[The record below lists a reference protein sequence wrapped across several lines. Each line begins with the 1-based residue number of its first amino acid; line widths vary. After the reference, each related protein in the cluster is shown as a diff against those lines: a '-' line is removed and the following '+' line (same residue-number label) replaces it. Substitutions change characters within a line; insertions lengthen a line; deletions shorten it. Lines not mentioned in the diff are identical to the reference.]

1 MMTFGMPN
9 FRLEKDVVNAEI
21 DVVREL
27 GVEIKCGVEVGKDIT
42 IQQLRDEGY
51 KGFYVAIGAQGGRK
65 LGVAGEDS
73 EGVVSGID
81 FLRDVAFERMPKLSG
96 NVIVVGGGNVAVDV
110 ARTAVRYGADKVTML
125 CLEQRDE
132 MPAADDEVLE
142 AEEEGIVVQCGWGP
156 KEIVAKN
163 GKVTAVEFKKCTS
176 VFDSAHKFAPQYD
189 ENDTM
194 TLDADYVL
202 AAIGQSIQW
211 GNLLDGTKVELG
223 RGNTAKADSWTYQTA
238 EPDIF
243 VGGDVYT
250 GPSFAIY
257 AIAAGKEAAD
267 SLHRYVWEGHSLTL
281 GRVRRD
287 NFHYLDKDN
296 MVIASYDRGMR
307 NVPGKDPEKVKT
319 FDDERL
325 TFTEEQVKA
334 ETARCLSCGA
344 ALVDEKIC
352 IGCGLCTV
360 QCKFDAIHL
369 SRLPEDQIHWGVT
382 YEDLVPTVLKEEVKK
397 AKKLAIKKLKAY

>member
-27 GVEIKCGVEVGKDIT
+27 GVEIKCGIEVGKDVT

-65 LGVAGEDS
+65 LGVVGEDS

-110 ARTAVRYGADKVTML
+110 ARTAIRYGADKVTML
-125 CLEQRDE
+125 CLESREE

-142 AEEEGIVVQCGWGP
+142 AEEESIVVECGWGP

-163 GKVTAVEFKKCTS
+163 GKVTSVIFKKCTS
-176 VFDSAHKFAPQYD
+176 VFDANHRFAPKYD

-194 TLDADYVL
+194 SLDADFVL

-211 GNLLDGTKVELG
+211 GGLLDGTKVETNRNG
-223 RGNTAKADSWTYQTA
+223 TAKADSWTYQTA

-250 GPSFAIY
+250 GPNFAIR
-257 AIAAGKEAAD
+257 AIAAGKEGAE
-267 SLHRYVWEGHSLTL
+267 SVHRYVWEGHSLTL

-287 NFHYLDKDN
+287 NYHYLDKDN
-296 MVIASYDRGMR
+296 MVVSSYDRGIR
-307 NVPGKDPEKVKT
+307 QVPGKDPEKVKS
-319 FDDERL
+319 FSDERL

-334 ETARCLSCGA
+334 ETSRCLSCGA
-344 ALVDEKIC
+344 ALVDQKIC
-352 IGCGLCTV
+352 IGCGLCTTR
-360 QCKFDAIHL
+360 CEFDAIHL
-369 SRLPEDQIHWGVT
+369 SKLPDDQCAEGVV
-382 YEDLVPTVLKEEVKK
+382 YEKIIPKVIQEE
-397 AKKLAIKKLKAY
+397 AKKVKRLAIKKIRA

>member
-1 MMTFGMPN
+1 
-9 FRLEKDVVNAEI
+9 
-21 DVVREL
+21 
-27 GVEIKCGVEVGKDIT
+27 
-42 IQQLRDEGY
+42 

-65 LGVAGEDS
+65 LGVVGEDS

-125 CLEQRDE
+125 CLESRDE

-142 AEEEGIVVQCGWGP
+142 AEEEGITVECGWGP
-156 KEIVAKN
+156 KEIVAEN
-163 GKVTAVEFKKCTS
+163 GKVTSVIFKKCTS
-176 VFDSAHKFAPQYD
+176 VFDADHRFSPKYD
-189 ENDTM
+189 EDDTM
-194 TLDADYVL
+194 TLDADFVL

-211 GNLLDGTKVELG
+211 GNLLDGTKVKLN
-223 RGNTAKADSWTYQTA
+223 RNQTAQADDWTYQTD

-250 GPSFAIY
+250 GPNFAIR
-257 AIAAGKEAAD
+257 AIAAGKEGAE
-267 SLHRYVWEGHSLTL
+267 SLHRFVWKGHSLTL

-287 NFHYLDKDN
+287 NFHYIDKDN
-296 MVIASYDRGMR
+296 MVISSYDRGIR
-307 NVPGKDPEKVKT
+307 QVPGKDPQKIKS
-319 FDDERL
+319 FSDERL

-344 ALVDEKIC
+344 ALVDQKIC

-360 QCKFDAIHL
+360 QCNFDAIHL
-369 SRLPEDQIHWGVT
+369 SRLPDEECTEGVV
-382 YEDLVPTVLKEEVKK
+382 YEDLIPKVVKEELKK
-397 AKKLAIKKLKAY
+397 TKKLAIKRIRA